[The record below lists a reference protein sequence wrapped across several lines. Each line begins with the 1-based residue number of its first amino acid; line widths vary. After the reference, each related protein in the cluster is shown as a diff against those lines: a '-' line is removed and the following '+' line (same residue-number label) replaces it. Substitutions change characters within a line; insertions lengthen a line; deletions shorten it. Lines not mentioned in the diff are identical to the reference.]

1 MGMKKENSERMF
13 QTDGGDLPFHSI
25 WYFRCR
31 NRILWDRRRRLDEL
45 WVSGDTERIRRVALG
60 EKVKGFDGVA
70 DQKLALET
78 QAAIKQAADTMATM
92 EKERQL
98 HLVEQQKQRQRQQA
112 KKQRMQQERERKALV
127 EKPRVEAKHVGVLTV
142 GRSTAHTAL
151 HSDLRILTWNAL
163 DDSHAEE
170 YPVEAHSSQR
180 AVGLATSICAQ
191 E

>member
-92 EKERQL
+92 KRSGSSIWWSN
-98 HLVEQQKQRQRQQA
+98 RSSA
-112 KKQRMQQERERKALV
+112 SGS
-127 EKPRVEAKHVGVLTV
+127 KPRSNACSRIGNA
-142 GRSTAHTAL
+142 R
-151 HSDLRILTWNAL
+151 HSLKSLEWRRNML
-163 DDSHAEE
+163 
-170 YPVEAHSSQR
+170 V
-180 AVGLATSICAQ
+180 C
-191 E
+191 